1 MTVENNSQANFKDIK
16 SSMDSAFY
24 SIPKQNSEK
33 SSDPGVFPFTR
44 GLYSGGYRDRL
55 WTMRMFAGY
64 GLPEETNSRFK
75 LLLKNGQTGLS
86 VAFDMPTL
94 YGYDVDH
101 PNAHGEFGRCGVS
114 ISSLRDMERLF
125 DDIPIGQITTSM
137 TINSPAAIIWAMFIA
152 VAEKR
157 GVDISNLGGTL
168 QNDILKEFIAQNE
181 YIFPPEPSMRLV
193 TDTVEFATNNMPIW
207 NPISISGYHIREAG
221 ATALQEL
228 VFTLYNGFAYIEDAI
243 QRGLHID
250 DFAPRLSFFFNVH
263 NDFFEEISKFRVARK
278 IWAEVL
284 RNKYHAKEERSLWMR
299 FHAQTSGVAL
309 TAQQPDNNVSRVT
322 LQALAAVLGGCQS
335 LHTNGKDEAWALPS
349 EDAAIQALRTQQIIA
364 HETNVTS
371 TVDPL
376 GGSYYLEHLC
386 DVMEKSAYKYFSE
399 IDSIG
404 GVMQGI
410 HSGYFEREI
419 TESAYQSQQEIDSKK
434 NIIVGVNEYQVEDEP
449 SIPLLTVDTQGLEFQ
464 ISELEKIKRERNEK
478 AVSIKL
484 KELRSAA
491 MSDQNLM
498 PLLVETVKEYATL
511 GEIMDVFREV
521 FGEHSPNNMF

>member
-1 MTVENNSQANFKDIK
+1 
-16 SSMDSAFY
+16 
-24 SIPKQNSEK
+24 
-33 SSDPGVFPFTR
+33 
-44 GLYSGGYRDRL
+44 
-55 WTMRMFAGY
+55 
-64 GLPEETNSRFK
+64 
-75 LLLKNGQTGLS
+75 
-86 VAFDMPTL
+86 
-94 YGYDVDH
+94 
-101 PNAHGEFGRCGVS
+101 
-114 ISSLRDMERLF
+114 
-125 DDIPIGQITTSM
+125 
-137 TINSPAAIIWAMFIA
+137 
-152 VAEKR
+152 
-157 GVDISNLGGTL
+157 
-168 QNDILKEFIAQNE
+168 
-181 YIFPPEPSMRLV
+181 
-193 TDTVEFATNNMPIW
+193 
-207 NPISISGYHIREAG
+207 
-221 ATALQEL
+221 
-228 VFTLYNGFAYIEDAI
+228 
-243 QRGLHID
+243 
-250 DFAPRLSFFFNVH
+250 
-263 NDFFEEISKFRVARK
+263 
-278 IWAEVL
+278 
-284 RNKYHAKEERSLWMR
+284 
-299 FHAQTSGVAL
+299 
-309 TAQQPDNNVSRVT
+309 
-322 LQALAAVLGGCQS
+322 AVLGGCQS

>member
-1 MTVENNSQANFKDIK
+1 MATNQSDNQFKDVK
-16 SSMDSAFY
+16 G
-24 SIPKQNSEK
+24 SIERAYFNEADVLTNT
-33 SSDPGVFPFTR
+33 DPGVFPFTR
-44 GLYSGGYRDRL
+44 GLYSGGYRDKL

-64 GLPEETNSRFK
+64 GLPEETNERFK
-75 LLLKNGQTGLS
+75 LLLENGQTGLS

-101 PNAHGEFGRCGVS
+101 PNAYGEFGRCGVS

-125 DDIPIGQITTSM
+125 DNIPIEQITTSM

-157 GVDISNLGGTL
+157 GISISQLGGTL

-193 TDTVEFATNNMPIW
+193 TDTVEFATKHTPLW

-228 VFTLYNGFAYIEDAI
+228 VFTLSDGFTYIDYAI
-243 QRGLHID
+243 DRGLTVD
-250 DFAPRLSFFFNVH
+250 EFGPRLSFFFNVH

-278 IWAEVL
+278 IWAQIL
-284 RNKYHAKEERSLWMR
+284 HDKYNATNERSMWMR

-349 EDAAIQALRTQQIIA
+349 EESAIQALRTQQIIA

-371 TVDPL
+371 AVDPL
-376 GGSYYLEHLC
+376 GGSYYLEHLSHI
-386 DVMEKSAYKYFSE
+386 MEDSAHKYFEE
-399 IDSIG
+399 IESIG

-410 HSGYFEREI
+410 TSGYFEREI
-419 TESAYQSQQEIDSKK
+419 TESAYLTQQEIDSK
-434 NIIVGVNEYQVEDEP
+434 NSIIVGVNEYQTTDHP
-449 SIPLLTVDTQGLEFQ
+449 DIPLLTVDAKGMEFQ
-464 ISELEKIKRERNEK
+464 ISELHTVKRERDNASVK
-478 AVSIKL
+478 QKL
-484 KELRSAA
+484 TDLKSAA
-491 MSDQNLM
+491 VTNQNLM
-498 PLLVETVKEYATL
+498 PILIETVKEYATL
-511 GEIMDVFREV
+511 GEIMDVFRGV